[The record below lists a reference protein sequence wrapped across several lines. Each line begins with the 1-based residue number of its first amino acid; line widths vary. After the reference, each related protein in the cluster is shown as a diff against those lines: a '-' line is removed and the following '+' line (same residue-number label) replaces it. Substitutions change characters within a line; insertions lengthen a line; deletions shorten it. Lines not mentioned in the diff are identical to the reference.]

1 MSKQCENCGNKIGF
15 WDQDL
20 RFADKKFL
28 CSNCLVKFKFS
39 KDAKHDTP
47 TSKAIDWAFNH
58 NYKDFEVMKDNN
70 QTFADIL
77 KAQNDEIKPTNFSSS
92 SDNTMVQK
100 AAEKINK
107 LPIPREIKKQ
117 LIDTEVFDLSFN
129 NKELKALPKILD
141 YKNGEEIKYAAS
153 GTKVEGEETRT
164 VLVICTNRRV
174 IFLNKNMFFGGDS
187 TDIPLNMIN
196 SVQLVTHLLLADIS
210 ITTGANTTMLK
221 QLTKESAGI
230 LAKTIKQE
238 SLKFQQQMLHPNVN
252 ETKSTDSADEI
263 RKFKQLADDGII
275 TQEEFEAKKKQLLGL

>member
-92 SDNTMVQK
+92 SDNAMVQK

>member
-77 KAQNDEIKPTNFSSS
+77 KAQNDEIKPTNFSSP